1 MRNKFIL
8 DSNYEVQLLCNIQEP
23 YDDVEQWNN
32 NILIEVDADNT
43 PNQYIIVTESDDPGA
58 HTETFNVLP
67 GQVNEFRIA
76 VDLWHY
82 GGITTVD
89 FYKNDQQLSFKSLY
103 ITFPDIVTGSGAISS
118 DDEVEGIVYLGQNY
132 TMAGSYYSSP
142 DVIKQVEEKV
152 DKAEKDIEDMGDEI
166 DLAKD
171 DIQDLQDTKQDTLTA
186 GTGITIATDTISVTN
201 PIVLSTEDLTPNVS
215 PLPTGTIYL
224 VYE

>member
-1 MRNKFIL
+1 
-8 DSNYEVQLLCNIQEP
+8 
-23 YDDVEQWNN
+23 
-32 NILIEVDADNT
+32 
-43 PNQYIIVTESDDPGA
+43 
-58 HTETFNVLP
+58 
-67 GQVNEFRIA
+67 
-76 VDLWHY
+76 
-82 GGITTVD
+82 
-89 FYKNDQQLSFKSLY
+89 
-103 ITFPDIVTGSGAISS
+103 
-118 DDEVEGIVYLGQNY
+118 
-132 TMAGSYYSSP
+132 MAGSYYSSP